1 MSVQRFV
8 IIGNGP
14 AANHAAD
21 TLRQQFSESRITI
34 FSKDPFR
41 SYRPHLLPDFISGL
55 VKEQEIYF
63 RPYDY
68 YKERDITLRLGQ
80 AVVGVDFSRNRL
92 FLEHREVVPFDGLII
107 ATGAKPRIPEKF
119 QLFADM
125 MLTLKTPIDA
135 KMWIQKL
142 LDVESVV
149 IVGGDLTSL
158 SLTKALVKL
167 GKRTRFIL
175 TEEAF
180 WPSVLTNEIYKT
192 ATDRLER
199 LGIEIV
205 HCRRIRRIARLGEN
219 SLEIETD
226 REVIETGALGA
237 FFGLVPDVGF
247 LTKTG
252 LDIDRGILVDEFLK
266 TRFEGVYAAGD
277 CAQVYHPVLRDY
289 WVSIGYENA
298 ACLGRTAALNL
309 AGSHLQ
315 VTLKA
320 ESILEVGGVKVNTS
334 WWTEF

>member
-1 MSVQRFV
+1 MSVQRFA

-14 AANHAAD
+14 AANNAAD
-21 TLRQQFSESRITI
+21 TLRQQCSESRITI
-34 FSKDPFR
+34 FSRDPFR
-41 SYRPHLLPDFISGL
+41 SYRPHLLPDFISGAL
-55 VKEQEIYF
+55 KEEEIYL
-63 RPYDY
+63 RPYND

-80 AVVGVDFSRNRL
+80 PVVCVDFSKHQL

-107 ATGAKPRIPEKF
+107 ATGARPRIPEKF
-119 QLFADM
+119 QLFGDI
-125 MLTLKTPIDA
+125 MLTLKTPLDA
-135 KMWIQKL
+135 KKWIQKL
-142 LDVESVV
+142 KEVESVL

-158 SLTKALVKL
+158 SLSKALVRL

-175 TEEAF
+175 TEDAL
-180 WPSVLTNEIYKT
+180 WPSVMTEEIYNT
-192 ATDRLER
+192 ITGHLES

-226 REVIETGALGA
+226 REVIKTGALGA

-247 LTKTG
+247 LTRTG

-277 CAQVYHPVLRDY
+277 CAQVYHPFLRDY
-289 WVSIGYENA
+289 WVSIGYQNA
-298 ACLGRTAALNL
+298 AFLGRMAALNL

-320 ESILEVGGVKVNTS
+320 ESILEVGGVKVSTS